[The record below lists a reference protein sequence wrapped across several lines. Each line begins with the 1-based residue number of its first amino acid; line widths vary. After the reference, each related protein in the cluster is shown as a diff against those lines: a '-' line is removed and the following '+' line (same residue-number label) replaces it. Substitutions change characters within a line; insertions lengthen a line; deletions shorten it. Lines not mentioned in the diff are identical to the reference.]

1 MKLWEL
7 IKAWFKKAT
16 TTKKDFIIL
25 PEIPKAAVKL
35 PEQQQPTPKPE
46 PVKVIDKN
54 IPLPWMKLVESH
66 VDKVKEVPGRE
77 DHPVIIEALK
87 LAGISGNSL
96 HDETAWCAAYNKF
109 IWFKSGVKLSRLEK
123 FKAWAR
129 DYMKFGVPSEFKYG
143 CLCVF
148 ERNGVGGDSHVTF
161 GVHEDGDYY
170 WCIGGNQGNR
180 VKLSKYPKRDILAI
194 RWPST
199 EMLADMNVN

>member
-16 TTKKDFIIL
+16 TTKKDFIIV
-25 PEIPKAAVKL
+25 PEAPKAPVKN
-35 PEQQQPTPKPE
+35 PEPQPKPE
-46 PVKVIDKN
+46 PIKVVDKT
-54 IPLPWMKLVESH
+54 PWMKIVESE
-66 VDKVKEVPGRE
+66 VDKVKEIPGTK

-87 LAGISGNSL
+87 LAGISKSML
-96 HDETAWCAAYNKF
+96 HDETAWCAAYAKR
-109 IWFKSGVKLSRLEK
+109 IWFKAGIKLERLSK

-129 DYMKFGVPSEFKYG
+129 DYMAFGVASNFKYG

-148 ERNGVGGDSHVTF
+148 ERNSPGGDSHVTF
-161 GVHEDGDYY
+161 GVYEDTDFY
-170 WCIGGNQGNR
+170 WCIGGNQGNQ

-194 RWPST
+194 RWPSP